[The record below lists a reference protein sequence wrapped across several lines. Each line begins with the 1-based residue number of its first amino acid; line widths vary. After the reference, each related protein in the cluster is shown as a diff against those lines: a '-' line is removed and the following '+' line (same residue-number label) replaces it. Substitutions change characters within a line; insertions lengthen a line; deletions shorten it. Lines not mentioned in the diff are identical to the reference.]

1 MAVEQERPT
10 QIVVLNELSFIKTM
24 MFKERF
30 AGVEGESH
38 ADTRGKSVPGPGNHV
53 FRHIELGVCL
63 DVQGTAKKPVW
74 LVQTE

>member
-1 MAVEQERPT
+1 MVVEQERPT

-38 ADTRGKSVPGPGNHV
+38 ADT
-53 FRHIELGVCL
+53 
-63 DVQGTAKKPVW
+63 
-74 LVQTE
+74 